1 MLTSNTDRPQ
11 PEDLPSRIRIQKD
24 KATDRFLLDIDL
36 GDERSQRRRERR
48 DPADDQLFLVADVR
62 PDPKSL
68 IKPKPESVESMLG
81 TVIQAKKKMTVDERL
96 AALQEGIKKPG
107 DNNDELIKAILQS
120 TDQAPF
126 SGPADPRLS
135 LLARIGYTHQDPRVE
150 QAAAIALLRGN
161 QKDGYFAGLW
171 MLADVAQ
178 RGGDQ
183 EKAEANKNLDDL
195 AKISIHTDN
204 VARARKD
211 AALRADSVLL
221 TINDSGDGIAKQER
235 LKDKTA
241 LTAKVKAAETAI
253 ADDKLPG
260 RFKVQA
266 LADAWMAGDRKD
278 PTKSLLPL
286 TQKLA
291 YESKDDQ
298 VKFAAVML
306 LLCSDGVIDRDECT
320 KLLAEVKKLAGSSN
334 ARVKAEAE
342 EILATIKAASEKK

>member
-11 PEDLPSRIRIQKD
+11 PEDLPSRRRIQKD

-36 GDERSQRRRERR
+36 GDERPQKRRERR
-48 DPADDQLFLVADVR
+48 DPADDQLFLVADLR

-81 TVIQAKKKMTVDERL
+81 VIIKAKKEMTVEERL
-96 AALQEGIKKPG
+96 AALQEGVKKPG
-107 DNNDELIKAILQS
+107 DNNDDLIKAILQS
-120 TDQAPF
+120 TNGKPF
-126 SGPADPRLS
+126 TGANDPRLL

-178 RGGDQ
+178 RGSDQ
-183 EKAEANKNLDDL
+183 EKAEANKTLDDL
-195 AKISIHTDN
+195 AKISIHKDN
-204 VARARKD
+204 VDRVRREASCRSD
-211 AALRADSVLL
+211 GALF

-235 LKDKTA
+235 LKDEAAIKE
-241 LTAKVKAAETAI
+241 KVKAAEAAL

-278 PTKSLLPL
+278 PTKLLLPL
-286 TQKLA
+286 TKKLA

-306 LLCSDGVIDRDECT
+306 LLCSDNVVDKAEFT
-320 KLLAEVKKLAGSSN
+320 KLLEEVKKLKGSSN
-334 ARVKAEAE
+334 AQVKAEATQ
-342 EILATIKAASEKK
+342 ILALAERK